1 MLINAPLRRDYQ
13 AQYRDLSGVV
23 RYEDIPPTTEDE
35 MASRFRLVVFCWGLF
50 LVANNVGAQR
60 PTAVRLPGHEA
71 PMSLDSGAVDVI
83 LPASAGAV
91 FFAARQ
97 VFFELKIPAPISDS
111 AGGYLINGRFIKL
124 RSLAGAPLSTYL
136 NCGSGMTGPN
146 ADSYRVTMAIAAL
159 VNATG
164 PNTSRLRLTVFA
176 GAENTE
182 GVSKSAVA
190 CGSSGV
196 LEERIA
202 RTIRVKIRAAQ

>member
-1 MLINAPLRRDYQ
+1 
-13 AQYRDLSGVV
+13 
-23 RYEDIPPTTEDE
+23 
-35 MASRFRLVVFCWGLF
+35 MAGSIRLGIVGCGLF
-50 LVANNVGAQR
+50 LIASSAGAQP
-60 PTAVRLPGHEA
+60 PTAVRLPGHSG
-71 PMSLDSGAVDVI
+71 PMSLDSGTVDIV
-83 LPASAGAV
+83 LPASAGTV

-97 VFFELKIPAPISDS
+97 VFFELKIPAPIADS
-111 AGGYLINGRFIKL
+111 AGGYLINGRFIKM

-159 VNATG
+159 ITGTG
-164 PNTSRLRLTVFA
+164 PTTSRLRVTVLA

-190 CGSSGV
+190 CGSSGL

-202 RTIRVKIRAAQ
+202 TTIRAKVRAYP

>member
-1 MLINAPLRRDYQ
+1 
-13 AQYRDLSGVV
+13 
-23 RYEDIPPTTEDE
+23 
-35 MASRFRLVVFCWGLF
+35 MASSFRFGILCCGL
-50 LVANNVGAQR
+50 LIIAKDVGAQR
-60 PTAVRLPGHEA
+60 PTAVRLPGHA
-71 PMSLDSGAVDVI
+71 GPMSLDSGTVDVI

-97 VFFELKIPAPISDS
+97 VFFELKIPAPIADS

-124 RSLAGAPLSTYL
+124 RSLAGAPLSTYV

-159 VNATG
+159 INATG
-164 PNTSRLRLTVFA
+164 PNTSRLRLAVLA

-190 CGSSGV
+190 CGSSGL

-202 RTIRVKIRAAQ
+202 RTIRAKVRGYP